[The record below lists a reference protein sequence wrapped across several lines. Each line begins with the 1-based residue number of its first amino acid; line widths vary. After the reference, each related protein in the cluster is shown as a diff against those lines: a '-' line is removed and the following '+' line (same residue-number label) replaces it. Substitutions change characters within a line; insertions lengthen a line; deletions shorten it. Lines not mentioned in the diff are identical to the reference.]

1 MIDNGEFIGNAKVVR
16 YLDKALEKSFVSH
29 AYLFEGPAGVGKTT
43 LALRFA
49 SELLDESYERVR
61 KNPDLLFIT
70 VQDDESQIDVDAIRT
85 LQKDLSLYP
94 FKSRYKVAII
104 EKAEFMN
111 RTAANSLLKT
121 LEEPGKTSVLILLSS
136 DTGKLLDTIKSRCQ
150 TISLNPVSSVEM
162 EARLTG
168 KNAKEAIR
176 LAQGRPGVAI
186 SLLEDAELFQET
198 ETTSGQVLDLLDAD
212 NFQRMQQAATVGALD
227 KREAAR
233 VLDLWTT
240 TLRQELTKN
249 LGRDVARTT
258 KIRAAIEKT
267 MTTKEDILS
276 TSVNLRLA
284 IENLC
289 LSF

>member
-49 SELLDESYERVR
+49 SELLDDSYELVR

-70 VQDDESQIDVDAIRT
+70 VQDDESQIDVDTIRT

-186 SLLEDAELFQET
+186 SLLEDAELFQDT
-198 ETTSGQVLDLLDAD
+198 LTTSSKVLDLLDAD

-240 TLRQELTKN
+240 TLRQELTKS
-249 LGRDVARTT
+249 LGQDMARTT